1 MPWFWSNQ
9 GQSKLQIAGLARDVD
24 QVVVRGSV
32 GEGTFSAFCYA
43 SGKLM
48 AVESVSRP
56 GGHVIAR
63 RLLAAGAVVRPDQA
77 ADVGF
82 DLKACLAS

>member
-1 MPWFWSNQ
+1 
-9 GQSKLQIAGLARDVD
+9 
-24 QVVVRGSV
+24 
-32 GEGTFSAFCYA
+32 
-43 SGKLM
+43 M

-56 GGHVIAR
+56 GDHVIAR